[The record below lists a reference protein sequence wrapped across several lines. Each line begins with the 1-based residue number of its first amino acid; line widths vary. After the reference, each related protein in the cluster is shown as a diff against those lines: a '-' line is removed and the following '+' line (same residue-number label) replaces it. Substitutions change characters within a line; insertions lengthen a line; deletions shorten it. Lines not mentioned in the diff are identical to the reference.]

1 MSNPEPEHRQPAP
14 ASATGGRAV
23 DDGFTRTARKDG
35 RQVVTLRRL
44 MLGNQF
50 IVESDVYP
58 VGTMRIDPVRP
69 GPYIFTSRDEA
80 SRLHGRNDARP
91 RVPRLRNLLTGSTGL
106 SPPR

>member
-1 MSNPEPEHRQPAP
+1 VSTPEREPQPQSPAAP
-14 ASATGGRAV
+14 SPVGGRAV
-23 DDGFTRTARKDG
+23 DDNFTRSARKDG

-69 GPYIFTSRDEA
+69 GPYVFGSRDEA
-80 SRLHGRNDARP
+80 SAFIEETTLALEYLGCEI
-91 RVPRLRNLLTGSTGL
+91 S
-106 SPPR
+106 

>member
-1 MSNPEPEHRQPAP
+1 VSNPEPEPRQPAP
-14 ASATGGRAV
+14 SSATGGRAV
-23 DDGFTRTARKDG
+23 DDDFTRTARKDG

-80 SRLHGRNDARP
+80 AAFMDETTLALEYLGCEIS
-91 RVPRLRNLLTGSTGL
+91 
-106 SPPR
+106 